1 MLEDINITANIKNT
15 LQNALKASRL
25 SHAIILEGSDEKTR
39 EATAQAIAMHILC
52 KDTNK
57 PCGVCS
63 SCNKVKNASHPDLH
77 IIIKDEKSSMIKVDS
92 IRNIKAMAT
101 VLPNDGDKSV
111 FIIKEAQL
119 MNVQSQNALLKIF
132 EEPSPHVSFILTC
145 PSKASLLETIISR
158 ATSYSLGE
166 EISSLSDEKSLQAKD
181 LAKELLRC
189 FVSESELDFIRK
201 TAVFKKDKS
210 LFLLTLKASLQ
221 IIRDAL
227 ILASGGRVLI
237 SDAEETAK
245 MLKNTLTQKKLLEL
259 FSETGN
265 LIENTENAAN
275 HNLSITRLSAVFYSI
290 KQKG

>member
-1 MLEDINITANIKNT
+1 MFEDINISQTVKNT
-15 LQNALKASRL
+15 LKNVLASSRL
-25 SHAIILEGSDEKTR
+25 SHAVILEGSDEKTR
-39 EATAQAIAMHILC
+39 EAAATAVAMHLLC
-52 KDTNK
+52 KGANK

-63 SCNKVKNASHPDLH
+63 SCSKVKNSSHPDLH
-77 IIIKDEKSSMIKVDS
+77 IIIKDEKSSMIKVDTIRS
-92 IRNIKAMAT
+92 IKTLAT

-158 ATSYSLGE
+158 ATAYSLGE
-166 EISSLSDEKSLQAKD
+166 EVNTLSDEKSLQAKEI
-181 LAKELLRC
+181 AKELLSC
-189 FVSESELDFIRK
+189 FVNESELSFIRK
-201 TAVFKKDKS
+201 TAVFKKDKT
-210 LFLLTLKASLQ
+210 LFLLTLKASLH

-227 ILASGGRVLI
+227 IIASGGRVLI
-237 SDAEETAK
+237 SDAKETAE
-245 MLKNTLTQKKLLEL
+245 MLKNSLTQKKLLRL
-259 FSETGN
+259 FEETGSI
-265 LIENTENAAN
+265 IENTENAAN